1 MNCPRQ
7 RAGTTGGVPG
17 TVGTLLTRRGGGR
30 RPQLTAHPRTA
41 KYDLRSSSF
50 ESSGKVLPWTG

>member
-7 RAGTTGGVPG
+7 RSGTTGTT
-17 TVGTLLTRRGGGR
+17 TVNPVCPPTRRGR
-30 RPQLTAHPRTA
+30 RPQLPAHPRAA